1 MACLALEIL
10 VFFLSFVSTEIRIR
24 EKFLKINKYLLVLI
38 SICAIFLIIMTIIRF
53 MTFIFFQK
61 AKNIERKFT
70 SIKESNLLW
79 SIISTVI
86 FCLITPNIFF
96 ESDKFNISIYDE
108 ETGTL

>member
-1 MACLALEIL
+1 
-10 VFFLSFVSTEIRIR
+10 
-24 EKFLKINKYLLVLI
+24 
-38 SICAIFLIIMTIIRF
+38 

-79 SIISTVI
+79 SIIWTVL

-96 ESDKFNISIYDE
+96 ESDAFNISVYDE
-108 ETGTL
+108 ETGIYNKKIKHIFIV